1 MRGGG
6 CRIALGRICGAR
18 ARHYCHEAMGG
29 GLMDKWE
36 MGRYAEAH
44 KQQMWGKGFL
54 RFFVLWGL
62 GYGD

>member
-1 MRGGG
+1 VVPGHDT
-6 CRIALGRICGAR
+6 IATRRWGVLV
-18 ARHYCHEAMGG
+18 
-29 GLMDKWE
+29 DKWE

>member
-1 MRGGG
+1 
-6 CRIALGRICGAR
+6 
-18 ARHYCHEAMGG
+18 MGV
-29 GLMDKWE
+29 LMDKWE

-44 KQQMWGKGFL
+44 KQQMRGKGFL